1 MKYLQICLVSIC
13 AYLLCATLTIKQDV
27 LIVLNGVSLLTTTK
41 DQGSV
46 VFAVLEGFKESTIID
61 MVTDD
66 YSFISLIRGDFKCG
80 NFKVTHDFINA
91 GAGDYFFVN
100 NVGFVGVNEFDV
112 GDVLGFVNF
121 SENSENV
128 LSQGSVVVSSIE
140 PSSSYR
146 EVCKNMI
153 LSS

>member
-27 LIVLNGVSLLTTTK
+27 IIVLNGVSLPTPIENK
-41 DQGSV
+41 NSV
-46 VFAVLEGFKESTIID
+46 LFAVLEGFKETTIID
-61 MVTDD
+61 IVTDG
-66 YSFISLIRGDFKCG
+66 YSYISLTRGDFKCG
-80 NFKVTHDFINA
+80 NFKVTHDFIE
-91 GAGDYFFVN
+91 GGSGDYFFVN

-112 GDVLGFVNF
+112 GDILGFVNF
-121 SENSENV
+121 SENTEHV